1 MYTKEEL
8 VERIKQIKQ
17 AIASA
22 CILGEDAF
30 FVRCLQNTL
39 VSLENQLETL

>member
-8 VERIKQIKQ
+8 IERISQVEQ

-22 CILGEDAF
+22 CILHEDSF
-30 FVRCLQNTL
+30 FVKCLENTL
-39 VSLENQLETL
+39 ISLENQLETL

>member
-8 VERIKQIKQ
+8 VKRIKQIKQ

-22 CILGEDAF
+22 HILNEDMF
-30 FVRCLQNTL
+30 FVKCLQNTL